1 MNYVATIGLEVHVQL
16 KTCSKMFCASAVK
29 FGAEPNTNTCPI
41 CLGLPGALP
50 VMNHEALRLTVL
62 TGLML
67 GCDIAPVSKF
77 DRKNY
82 FYPDMPKNYQ
92 ISQYD
97 MPLCTNGSVPLHDL
111 AYPKDAQKTIT
122 TPDREVHLVR
132 IHLEEDVAKSFHFE
146 NATGIDFNRAGTPLM
161 EIVTQPE
168 IYSPEEAFAFLTALK
183 QILIYGDVSD
193 ADMEKGQLRCDCNV
207 SVRPEEQTELGAKIE
222 IKNMNSISGVR
233 RALAYEIQR
242 QIGLLKS
249 SERLEQETRGW
260 DDTAGETFLMRT
272 KEFAHDYR
280 YFPDPDLVPVKTDV
294 LLADVRQRVPELPK
308 AKRARFVQQYH
319 VSPYDAGVLANDLD
333 LARYFEV
340 AAKGAQKPKNVAN
353 WILND
358 LQNALTAAG
367 KTVHDCPIPPE
378 TIDELVNLIDSGK
391 ISGKQGKEVFAEMFA
406 TGKRAAA
413 IVKEKGIEQLS
424 DSSAIEAL
432 CDEVI
437 QANPKPVAD
446 FKAGNVASLNFL
458 KGQVIKLSKGKA
470 NPQLVGE
477 ILERKLKVSTGV
489 LSGAPSLGP
498 LAVQINQSARWR
510 HEFREIFAVASRMVK
525 RVQTRIHCRLGQR
538 DATRARFVC
547 ENDFIPLDRGNL
559 IIETRYRPATEKCT
573 CGFWRIEDRRLDFVL
588 SRDATH

>member
-1 MNYVATIGLEVHVQL
+1 MTYIATIGLEVHVQL
-16 KTCSKMFCASAVK
+16 KTRSKMFCASPVE
-29 FGAEPNTNTCPI
+29 FGAEPNTHTCPV

-50 VMNHEALRLTVL
+50 VMNHEALRMTVL

-97 MPLCTNGSVPLHDL
+97 LPLCTNGSVPLHDL
-111 AYPKDAQKTIT
+111 AYPKDAQKNIVTR
-122 TPDREVHLVR
+122 DKEVRLVR

-146 NATGIDFNRAGTPLM
+146 NSTGIDFNRAGTPLM

-168 IYSPEEAFAFLTALK
+168 INSPEEAFAFLTALK
-183 QILIYGDVSD
+183 QILIYGGVSD

-207 SVRPEEQTELGAKIE
+207 SVRPEDQTELGAKIE
-222 IKNMNSISGVR
+222 LKNLNSISGVR
-233 RALAYEIQR
+233 RALTYEMRR
-242 QIGLLKS
+242 QIARL
-249 SERLEQETRGW
+249 ERGEQLEQETRGW

-294 LLADVRQRVPELPK
+294 LVAEVRERVPELPK
-308 AKRARFVQQYH
+308 AKRARFVEQYQ
-319 VSPYDAGVLANDLD
+319 VSPYDAAVLTSDLE
-333 LARYFEV
+333 LARYFEA
-340 AAKGAQKPKNVAN
+340 AAKGAKKSKNIAN

-358 LQNALTAAG
+358 LQNALSAAG
-367 KTVHDCPIPPE
+367 KGVNECPIQPQAL
-378 TIDELVNLIDSGK
+378 DELVNLIDNGK

-406 TGKRAAA
+406 TGRRATA

-424 DSSAIEAL
+424 DVSAIETL

-437 QANPKPVAD
+437 AANPKPVAD
-446 FKAGNVASLNFL
+446 FRAGNVASLNFL

-470 NPQLVGE
+470 NPQIVGE
-477 ILERKLKVSTGV
+477 ILERKIK
-489 LSGAPSLGP
+489 
-498 LAVQINQSARWR
+498 
-510 HEFREIFAVASRMVK
+510 
-525 RVQTRIHCRLGQR
+525 
-538 DATRARFVC
+538 
-547 ENDFIPLDRGNL
+547 
-559 IIETRYRPATEKCT
+559 
-573 CGFWRIEDRRLDFVL
+573 
-588 SRDATH
+588 

>member
-1 MNYVATIGLEVHVQL
+1 MNYLATIGLEVHVQL
-16 KTCSKMFCASAVK
+16 KTRSKMFCASPVE
-29 FGAEPNTNTCPI
+29 FGSEPNTHTCPV

-50 VMNHEALRLTVL
+50 VMNHEALRMTVL

-67 GCDIAPVSKF
+67 GCDIAPICKF

-111 AYPKDAQKTIT
+111 AYPKDAQKNIA
-122 TPDREVHLVR
+122 TPDKEVHLVR

-146 NATGIDFNRAGTPLM
+146 NSTGIDFNRAGTPLM

-168 IYSPEEAFAFLTALK
+168 INSPEEAFAFLTALK
-183 QILIYGDVSD
+183 QILIYGAVSD

-207 SVRPEEQTELGAKIE
+207 SVRPEKQTEFGAKIE
-222 IKNMNSISGVR
+222 IKNLNSISGVR

-242 QIGLLKS
+242 QVSALESGEK
-249 SERLEQETRGW
+249 LEQETRGW
-260 DDTAGETFLMRT
+260 DDAAGETFLMRT

-294 LLADVRQRVPELPK
+294 LVAEVRDRVPELPK
-308 AKRARFVQQYH
+308 AKRTRFVEQYQ
-319 VSPYDAGVLANDLD
+319 VSPYDAAVLANDLE
-333 LARYFEV
+333 LAKYFEA
-340 AAKGAQKPKNVAN
+340 AAKGSKKPKNVAN

-358 LQNALTAAG
+358 LQNALSAAG
-367 KTVHDCPIPPE
+367 KSIHDCPIPPE
-378 TIDELVNLIDSGK
+378 ALDELVNLIESGK
-391 ISGKQGKEVFAEMFA
+391 ISSKQAKEVLAEMFA
-406 TGKRAAA
+406 SGGRAAV

-424 DSSAIEAL
+424 DSSEIEAL

-437 QANPKPVAD
+437 TANPKPVAD

-470 NPQLVGE
+470 NPLLVGE
-477 ILERKLKVSTGV
+477 ILQRKLKV
-489 LSGAPSLGP
+489 
-498 LAVQINQSARWR
+498 
-510 HEFREIFAVASRMVK
+510 
-525 RVQTRIHCRLGQR
+525 
-538 DATRARFVC
+538 
-547 ENDFIPLDRGNL
+547 
-559 IIETRYRPATEKCT
+559 
-573 CGFWRIEDRRLDFVL
+573 
-588 SRDATH
+588 